1 MSQKADILAAL
12 KRGESLTRLDILDR
26 FGCIEGAAR
35 ITELRQDGWPIETE
49 TLHWTTEKGVKKS
62 CARWNLDKTGQ
73 LSLEV

>member
-1 MSQKADILAAL
+1 MGQKSDILAAL

-26 FGCIEGAAR
+26 FGCIEGPAR

-73 LSLEV
+73 LSLV